1 MCKNVACS
9 SPRRCHSNGLS
20 FLSLACSCV
29 DFVVTVRMASYWR
42 VPLHL
47 QLVVTKE
54 SSRTGDERSN
64 LAYLSYKP
72 DHLRQLK
79 PNKKQNL

>member
-29 DFVVTVRMASYWR
+29 DFVVTVRIGVILTRAASLTISRYKGIVTHWR
-42 VPLHL
+42 
-47 QLVVTKE
+47 
-54 SSRTGDERSN
+54 
-64 LAYLSYKP
+64 
-72 DHLRQLK
+72 
-79 PNKKQNL
+79 